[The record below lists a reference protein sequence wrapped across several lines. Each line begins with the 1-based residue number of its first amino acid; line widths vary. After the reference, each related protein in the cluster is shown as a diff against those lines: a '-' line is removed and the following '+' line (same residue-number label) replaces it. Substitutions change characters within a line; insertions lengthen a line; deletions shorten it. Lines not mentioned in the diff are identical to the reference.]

1 MQGVVNAEPSG
12 PEQLRMARRAAEGS
26 ALHRR
31 VQAKDAGGD
40 TEGLFGAGVGRQAA
54 AARESGADIFET
66 GHCLRLYDGS
76 RPMALPRTIRVR
88 ISSEA
93 AGAIAFTPVV
103 ASEMA
108 LEELLG
114 LAASAVGADAAR
126 VHHLLTHGS
135 LVSGASRFRWERI
148 ECTLEEVSEAVR
160 ALPQPEPERRCAFE
174 RCTRVVLIGP
184 HTRIEIE
191 KRAGAA
197 RRLFQ
202 RSSFWDALMGGLGEP
217 CYAGYSYRE
226 RADRYA
232 VELDGGARERVVAAA
247 GLLRYR
253 ALERQ
258 IRAGRIERVEWIVPR

>member
-1 MQGVVNAEPSG
+1 
-12 PEQLRMARRAAEGS
+12 
-26 ALHRR
+26 
-31 VQAKDAGGD
+31 
-40 TEGLFGAGVGRQAA
+40 
-54 AARESGADIFET
+54 
-66 GHCLRLYDGS
+66 
-76 RPMALPRTIRVR
+76 MALPRTIRVR
-88 ISSEA
+88 ISSEE

-108 LEELLG
+108 LEELLE

-148 ECTLEEVSEAVR
+148 ECTLEEVAEAVR
-160 ALPQPEPERRCAFE
+160 RLPQPEPERPCAFE
-174 RCTRVVLIGP
+174 RCARVVLSGP
-184 HTRIEIE
+184 FTRIEIE

-197 RRLFQ
+197 RRLFR
-202 RSSFWDALMGGLGEP
+202 RSSFWDALMGGLGSP
-217 CYAGYSYRE
+217 QYAGYSYRE

-232 VELDGGARERVVAAA
+232 MELDGNGRRRVLAAA

-258 IRAGRIERVEWIVPR
+258 IRAARIERVEWIVPR

>member
-1 MQGVVNAEPSG
+1 MGDVARMQG
-12 PEQLRMARRAAEGS
+12 RAVDVGAFHGR
-26 ALHRR
+26 A
-31 VQAKDAGGD
+31 QADDEFDAGA
-40 TEGLFGAGVGRQAA
+40 GLLGAELEQEVFV
-54 AARESGADIFET
+54 AREFRADLFQI
-66 GHCLRLYDGS
+66 GHRLRLYDES

-88 ISSEA
+88 ISSEE

-108 LEELLG
+108 LEELLE

-148 ECTLEEVSEAVR
+148 ECTLEEVAEAVR
-160 ALPQPEPERRCAFE
+160 RLPQPEPERPCAFE
-174 RCTRVVLIGP
+174 RCARVVLSGP
-184 HTRIEIE
+184 FTRIEIE

-197 RRLFQ
+197 RRLFR
-202 RSSFWDALMGGLGEP
+202 RSSFWDALMGGLGSP
-217 CYAGYSYRE
+217 QYAGYSYRE

-232 VELDGGARERVVAAA
+232 MELDGNGRRRVLAAA

-258 IRAGRIERVEWIVPR
+258 IRAARIERVEWIVPR